1 MIAAWRHPHQGVS
14 CDGADVTKDV
24 TGDVTRGGSALAT
37 EHDVEPVPD
46 PTSSTLAFFGA
57 ELRLR
62 REALGMSQTEL
73 ARLVHCAPSLLSKIE
88 SAKRVPKEEMA
99 DLCDRALG
107 TDGFFGRLWPV
118 MIRNA
123 YPAWFRPFVDLDQ
136 QAVAIRS
143 FEMQFVPGLLQTEEY
158 ARAILAGGRP
168 DSIKLEELV
177 VARIHRQRVLEGGD
191 APRLWVV
198 LDETA
203 IRRRIGGPEVMR
215 AQLARL
221 LEAAEIPRI
230 VVQVVPFNVRNHPVL
245 TGAFAMMSF
254 DEGPDV
260 VHLDSFY
267 EGQLRAEPGVVAAT
281 HHAYDLLRAIALSP
295 EASADVIASAMKDLS
310 P

>member
-1 MIAAWRHPHQGVS
+1 M
-14 CDGADVTKDV
+14 T
-24 TGDVTRGGSALAT
+24 T
-37 EHDVEPVPD
+37 EHHVEPAPD
-46 PTSSTLAFFGA
+46 PTSSTLAFFGS

-62 REALGMSQTEL
+62 REAAGLSQTEL

-88 SAKRVPKEEMA
+88 SAKRVPKEDMA
-99 DLCDRALG
+99 ELCDCALG

-123 YPAWFRPFVDLDQ
+123 YPAWFRPFVDLEQ

-168 DSIKLEELV
+168 DSVKLEELV
-177 VARIHRQRVLEGGD
+177 VARMHRQRVLSRD
-191 APRLWVV
+191 DPPRLWVI

-203 IRRRIGGPEVMR
+203 IRRRIGGAAVMR

-221 LEAAEIPRI
+221 LEAAQIPRI
-230 VVQVVPFNVRNHPVL
+230 VVQVVPFDVRNHPVL
-245 TGAFAMMSF
+245 TGAFWTFSF

-260 VHLDSFY
+260 VHMDSFY
-267 EGQLRAEPGVVAAT
+267 EGQLRAEPEVVAAT
-281 HHAYDLLRAIALSP
+281 HHAYDLLRALALSP
-295 EASADVIASAMKDLS
+295 EASADLIASAIKDLS